1 MTEGRGKKSERGKKK
16 ETEGEKKSARG
27 GTVLWILFTTY
38 GSPAFY
44 FAFTSYATLER
55 LRAPLFAGRGGGK
68 GERCR
73 AENVTPL
80 PTA

>member
-1 MTEGRGKKSERGKKK
+1 MK
-16 ETEGEKKSARG
+16 EGERKRQRERKRARAG

-55 LRAPLFAGRGGGK
+55 LRAPLFEVRGGGK